1 MKNYKQENKELSK
14 TTTGY
19 IVCKNFKLDD
29 IKTFTKKNNITVNDF
44 MYSLMIKTDKLYRKR
59 EKMLLISSPINVSG
73 LTKTNNMCPIFNVVN
88 NSYKDVTLLSKIHNT
103 FNNLKYSLFIP
114 TFSFLINSVTPH
126 IPMNITFSMYKN
138 LTTSFDYIFSN
149 IIGPSFKNDNCKI
162 TDIHFLTTA
171 NSKEIIYNIISFE
184 NNINLICSFMKNGPI
199 QNKKR
204 YEKCIYKAYDLLLK
218 SII

>member
-1 MKNYKQENKELSK
+1 
-14 TTTGY
+14 
-19 IVCKNFKLDD
+19 
-29 IKTFTKKNNITVNDF
+29 
-44 MYSLMIKTDKLYRKR
+44 
-59 EKMLLISSPINVSG
+59 
-73 LTKTNNMCPIFNVVN
+73 
-88 NSYKDVTLLSKIHNT
+88 
-103 FNNLKYSLFIP
+103 
-114 TFSFLINSVTPH
+114 
-126 IPMNITFSMYKN
+126 MNITFSMYKN